1 MLCLLDGTAGIIQSI
16 SMLSCTTLSGCLKSS
31 GASSVTPK
39 AAISSTTFKSAVKGL
54 SAKLSNT
61 NGSPSFPDENKNN
74 NTTSLAQPQS
84 DNSTASNRSPPST
97 PRTAA
102 AVSSAT
108 ASRGGSMCEHLLAMC
123 SKKST
128 FVVAMQP
135 TVKVLFKW
143 PSPVAANGKMK
154 LHSHTHVV
162 WRHEIKKNRPG
173 SEIDKAVT
181 SLFDDPHAILIRS
194 WGCSI
199 QSVRLVRGDNNSSV
213 PTFER
218 CHNITVGD
226 PVLVIECINHRIIAY
241 LTEKM
246 TVHIR
251 YLDAEMTELRKFFVG
266 QCNLISHPISSSLH
280 PNVDY
285 TGSFRA
291 CDQLYLLGSDSL
303 SMICVSS
310 WKQRID
316 TLVAAGEWLEALTV
330 SLDHFQNV
338 PEPYNNR
345 DLAFATTLLQR
356 YVKLAVENAPHGSL
370 SSSSSSKLLQVL
382 DLVSSHFEMLAG
394 VCIEYSAITQQ
405 LDCLFGG
412 IFSQFVAAGQLNV
425 FLTIL
430 GPYIMTG
437 RVKWLPVDALLSLTQ
452 FHEERKSMRS
462 VEHCIMSLD
471 KMGERE
477 GQELD
482 IGAVLDV
489 LQQHHLWAG
498 LLNVCSIGLSDY
510 LSAFEALLQLL
521 MEKADSAHS
530 NFEIMEYSEDAPPSP
545 ENPLSSPPHAV
556 QYPGGHEFEYLGYLL
571 LVYLRRCLQ
580 GKGFLFGKI
589 PSEILPR
596 VRAQLLYL
604 LCQRVSCA
612 SGVGNIKLENVYHL
626 NGLRIN
632 NTMMWRASTY
642 PYLRILLY
650 MDPEATLEVISSVL
664 DMPDAQFNDDSS
676 ITSVSDLDEYSIY
689 EDQEMLAA
697 AAVDMGL
704 TKCPGRRCIIMAVI
718 FVLAPEIAGEVKHT
732 THILPNC
739 RDGSPWPQSCKP
751 FLFDF
756 ISKYLELSLVQL
768 PGQFVNVVLTYIL
781 TERSNKPNAES
792 QLMAILQHVPI
803 STINSDALLPLMV
816 EAHFFRAAV
825 FLLRSSPL
833 SPSKFAEML
842 TYYLQDTTPD
852 FCRQI
857 FNLIRTE
864 SPHITALAGDI
875 LGTIGPILVSL
886 VELDTSSCVRLIC
899 DMGWSHDWALE
910 KLGDHSRLKFQ
921 YLDVLFRQAREL
933 LQGGYNPE
941 LSEDTGDLVDEVSSS
956 SEGEGEVYVV
966 RFFMRRYNS
975 CKLVIT

>member
-1 MLCLLDGTAGIIQSI
+1 
-16 SMLSCTTLSGCLKSS
+16 
-31 GASSVTPK
+31 
-39 AAISSTTFKSAVKGL
+39 
-54 SAKLSNT
+54 
-61 NGSPSFPDENKNN
+61 
-74 NTTSLAQPQS
+74 
-84 DNSTASNRSPPST
+84 
-97 PRTAA
+97 
-102 AVSSAT
+102 
-108 ASRGGSMCEHLLAMC
+108 
-123 SKKST
+123 
-128 FVVAMQP
+128 
-135 TVKVLFKW
+135 
-143 PSPVAANGKMK
+143 
-154 LHSHTHVV
+154 
-162 WRHEIKKNRPG
+162 
-173 SEIDKAVT
+173 
-181 SLFDDPHAILIRS
+181 
-194 WGCSI
+194 
-199 QSVRLVRGDNNSSV
+199 
-213 PTFER
+213 
-218 CHNITVGD
+218 
-226 PVLVIECINHRIIAY
+226 
-241 LTEKM
+241 
-246 TVHIR
+246 
-251 YLDAEMTELRKFFVG
+251 
-266 QCNLISHPISSSLH
+266 
-280 PNVDY
+280 
-285 TGSFRA
+285 
-291 CDQLYLLGSDSL
+291 
-303 SMICVSS
+303 
-310 WKQRID
+310 
-316 TLVAAGEWLEALTV
+316 
-330 SLDHFQNV
+330 
-338 PEPYNNR
+338 
-345 DLAFATTLLQR
+345 
-356 YVKLAVENAPHGSL
+356 
-370 SSSSSSKLLQVL
+370 
-382 DLVSSHFEMLAG
+382 
-394 VCIEYSAITQQ
+394 
-405 LDCLFGG
+405 
-412 IFSQFVAAGQLNV
+412 
-425 FLTIL
+425 
-430 GPYIMTG
+430 MTG

-580 GKGFLFGKI
+580 GKGFLFGEI

-626 NGLRIN
+626 NGLRRN

-803 STINSDALLPLMV
+803 STINSDALLPLMA

-956 SEGEGEVYVV
+956 SEALSEHQQGQYIELLIQFEPQSMFTYLSTSDGYNLEKCLDLCRTHGVLDATAYLLEKNGDVGGALNLSISSIDEKVLRLKVVLHSLDVEALVVEKKMRHTSLHAPSTIFSCTAEGRDLSHSVDFVIDLCRNCKRGGNDSYASLWLAALDKLISLKTIALSESYKRVEIVLGILDALIQRLLDAMSVELPLPDILKALLVCHSERSLGEFRELLISILDSAVYERTIYRVATSLLFNDVLSLAHRRHCLVRGGVHAHLGVEDRMFLAGGGATIESTCNGGVTIDVV
-966 RFFMRRYNS
+966 DKSRDVLIRRRLDNEEARRVLSNTRMRQAVAKVGMSGCSNLTPSLRKEPKHHAAQYSQTSIADGGWLSAGISVGGVWSEEARKGIVSAVPRFMGTLREKREQS
-975 CKLVIT
+975 K